1 MSVDPIR
8 SSYRAQNRLQER
20 HSMPAPRVVRQ
31 KPAES
36 PRAVEQREAARKF
49 IGKLRKI
56 LGARRALVIDDD
68 PYFCEAF
75 REYLVKKGYQV
86 ALAYSGDEGLSLYKE
101 SRPDVVFLDVRMPGK
116 SGIETLKE
124 LKALDSEAAVIM
136 VSAVE
141 DDDVVQEAKSLGVFY
156 VNKPINF
163 HYLEHAIETTL
174 GLRQGIVSSL
184 G

>member
-1 MSVDPIR
+1 MAIDPIR
-8 SSYRAQNRLQER
+8 SSYRAQNRLHER
-20 HSMPAPRVVRQ
+20 HSAPAPRVLPR
-31 KPAES
+31 KPAENS
-36 PRAVEQREAARKF
+36 RAVEQREAAKKF
-49 IGKLRKI
+49 IGKMRKI

-75 REYLVKKGYQV
+75 REYLVRKGYQV
-86 ALAYSGDEGLSLYKE
+86 ALAYTGDEGVSLYKE
-101 SRPDVVFLDVRMPGK
+101 SQPDVVFLDVRMPGK
-116 SGIETLKE
+116 NGIETLKE
-124 LKALDSEAAVIM
+124 LKALDPGAAVIM

-141 DDDVVQEAKSLGVFY
+141 DDDIVQEAKSLGVFY